1 MSTQQ
6 LGREDSARFEMQCRD
21 TNKRPSQMRLESN
34 PALSALFLF
43 IKSFIFHHIYL
54 VLQRVTFPPPP
65 RRIFS
70 TQALVSEIHL
80 SFCSILLFSGFVLQT
95 VSAAKSGA
103 EKSQEVASKEPHAS
117 SGVDY
122 VKKWG
127 QTHSM
132 AQLYMDCKIK
142 VSLNIQHA
150 VQ

>member
-1 MSTQQ
+1 MPH
-6 LGREDSARFEMQCRD
+6 LCRD

-54 VLQRVTFPPPP
+54 VLQHVTLPPVAFSQH
-65 RRIFS
+65 RRPSLRFTYPFAAS
-70 TQALVSEIHL
+70 SSSVDL
-80 SFCSILLFSGFVLQT
+80 SFKLSALQR
-95 VSAAKSGA
+95 A
-103 EKSQEVASKEPHAS
+103 EQRNHKKVASKEPHAS

-127 QTHSM
+127 QTHST
-132 AQLYMDCKIK
+132 ARLYMDCKIK

>member
-1 MSTQQ
+1 MLAENNTSTQQ
-6 LGREDSARFEMQCRD
+6 LGKAYSTRFEMPHLSRD
-21 TNKRPSQMRLESN
+21 TNKRPSQMCLESN

-43 IKSFIFHHIYL
+43 IKSFFFHHIYL
-54 VLQRVTFPPPP
+54 VLP

-70 TQALVSEIHL
+70 TQALISEIHL

-103 EKSQEVASKEPHAS
+103 EKSQEVASKELHAS

-127 QTHSM
+127 QTHSTS
-132 AQLYMDCKIK
+132 QLYMDCKIK